1 MKGIGRIKQQ
11 IVLMYSNCDICKLV
25 NESHQLNETLTLH
38 FIRPGSN
45 DNAWES
51 LIEVTKDSE
60 TAKVRNPKYR

>member
-1 MKGIGRIKQQ
+1 
-11 IVLMYSNCDICKLV
+11 MYSNCDICKLV
-25 NESHQLNETLTLH
+25 NESQQLNETLTLH